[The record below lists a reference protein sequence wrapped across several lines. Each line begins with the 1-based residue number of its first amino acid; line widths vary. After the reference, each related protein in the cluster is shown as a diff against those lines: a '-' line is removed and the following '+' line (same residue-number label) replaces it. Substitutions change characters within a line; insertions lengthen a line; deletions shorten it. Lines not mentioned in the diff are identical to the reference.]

1 MLEAESRQTFDPIE
15 KVVNL
20 AKLQCTDTKH
30 NSRIVMPRG
39 MKCEKEAIVELK
51 RLELTKVW
59 KQFFREHTDEKGR
72 HKTNLSPAQLRGLIS
87 LLLEESSQVR

>member
-51 RLELTKVW
+51 RLELTKV
-59 KQFFREHTDEKGR
+59 
-72 HKTNLSPAQLRGLIS
+72 
-87 LLLEESSQVR
+87 